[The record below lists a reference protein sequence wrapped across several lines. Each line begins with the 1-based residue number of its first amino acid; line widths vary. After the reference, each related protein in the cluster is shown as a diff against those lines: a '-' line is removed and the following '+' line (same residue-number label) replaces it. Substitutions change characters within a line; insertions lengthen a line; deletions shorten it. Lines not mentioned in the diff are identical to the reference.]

1 MPNWKKVVVSGSDAF
16 ISHLT
21 ASGGI
26 KGDTITGTVATATQA
41 TIDHD
46 SLANFVAD
54 EHVVHGEVSVVAG
67 TGLTGGGTIAE
78 NRTLNVIGG
87 NGITANANDIA
98 ITAAQTTITSIFA
111 TDLKI
116 GEDAQTAIDFET
128 ANQIH
133 LDANNAQV
141 VNVRAGGIE
150 VVGDITSSAA
160 ISASGFTTPLG
171 TVSGLSGSFTILT
184 GDTSVGTSLEVGG
197 PITGSAFQGT
207 KHILRSMAFYVNDNP
222 MIQNSLYF
230 GNNLGNSPHNW
241 NDPQASGGTISS
253 VGSFDIAEDDMNWG
267 YILPFDISTVE
278 IQCSLRPGGGGGT
291 SNDDFTLVLYSANRS
306 DASNTAITLTK
317 LAHSQ
322 ETFTN
327 VVYTTNDLSHTADL
341 DKGTMIFV
349 GVGTE
354 TSSPSAKNARGLM
367 NITVIAK

>member
-1 MPNWKKVVVSGSDAF
+1 MPNWKKVVVSGSDAL

-54 EHVVHGEVSVVAG
+54 EHVVHGDVSVIAG
-67 TGLTGGGTIAE
+67 TGLTGGGTIAA
-78 NRTLNVIGG
+78 NRTLNVVGG

-171 TVSGLSGSFTILT
+171 TVSGLSGSFTVLT

-207 KHILRSMAFYVNDNP
+207 KHILRSRAFYVNDNP
-222 MIQNSLYF
+222 MVQNSLYF
-230 GNNLGNSPHNW
+230 GNTIGNSPHNW
-241 NDPQASGGTISS
+241 NDPQAAGGAITSTN
-253 VGSFDIAEDDMNWG
+253 SFTIAEDDMNWG
-267 YILPFDISTVE
+267 YILPFDISAVE
-278 IQCSLRPGGGGGT
+278 VQCSLRPGLGDG
-291 SNDDFTLVLYSANRS
+291 DDFTLAIYTGVRNN
-306 DASNTAITLTK
+306 ASNTALTLTK
-317 LAHSQ
+317 VANSSGIVFDAG
-322 ETFTN
+322 EY
-327 VVYTTNDLSHTADL
+327 VTNDITYTANL
-341 DKGTMIFV
+341 DKGTLIYV
-349 GVGTE
+349 GVGSEDATD
-354 TSSPSAKNARGLM
+354 AKNARGLM
-367 NITVIAK
+367 NITIIAR